1 MKISY
6 ELEPQEFEAMC
17 TCITSL
23 FQIYADTENKNEMT
37 AQLLNRVADKVDK
50 MEQEQ
55 RRAYTAPK
63 IKSVAPVA
71 EVKAV
76 PAVKKKA
83 GRPKK
88 AAPVKAVKAVDENN
102 FNEV

>member
-17 TCITSL
+17 ACITSL

-55 RRAYTAPK
+55 RVYTVPK
-63 IKSVAPVA
+63 VKPVAPVA

-76 PAVKKKA
+76 SAVKKKA

-88 AAPVKAVKAVDENN
+88 AAPVKAVKAIDENN

>member
-6 ELEPQEFEAMC
+6 ELEPSEFEAMC

-55 RRAYTAPK
+55 KA
-63 IKSVAPVA
+63 APVVV
-71 EVKAV
+71 VK
-76 PAVKKKA
+76 PAKKST

-88 AAPVKAVKAVDENN
+88 AAPVKAVKAVDNN
-102 FNEV
+102 DFNEV